1 MDNTKM
7 HGRLSCAARMLL
19 GFAALMC
26 AAGSAFAAGNVIA
39 APGVSGGNTAWTI
52 YAFGN
57 AQAVSDSLRALTNFA
72 ASGTFQSIVSMVAV
86 IGVLGVGLSGG
97 FNPAMAKRFIGYVV
111 GVFITCY
118 CLFGVSNGG
127 PLVINAEVMDSVDNT
142 WKAPVTI
149 PAVVGIP
156 ASMISTAGYELTRA
170 LEASFA
176 IPEALKMTNGAPF
189 NLAASMLSDASQAR
203 ITDPN
208 LAASLAYYVQDCFT
222 TGVAQGYL
230 QASKLI
236 NSTNFLQD
244 IRYNSQA
251 VLVNTLLQD
260 PVGQAGIVSCDQ
272 GWNLINTAV
281 NAQGSTASGFLKSA
295 SAWSSTPALS
305 AVDAGA
311 DGTAQFVSNNGITD
325 GGQMVKQAAMLSAF
339 RGAYKQ
345 AAAQTGNSEF
355 LTGLAMSQAVEA
367 QRTSWIAGAEIF
379 NKTMGYIFAIIQV
392 FVFAITPLVLC
403 AALVPGLG
411 LALLKNF
418 AQILLWLAIW
428 QPMLAVM
435 NFIIL
440 SMQQSDLGGVLSSGG
455 NGYGFTLQNMGI
467 ITEKA
472 ANLRAAASFVGTMV
486 PALAW
491 AMVKGSVDFSR
502 VIGSA
507 VGENFAQSA
516 ANTMTTG
523 SYSLNNASMDSFT
536 ANKHSVASTGQFG
549 YGHTTNSATGAHAM
563 EFGGSALPTKGEQ
576 RMGITPTMNEGTS
589 DNGNTGTSANI
600 ADNGGQSTAAS
611 IADSVQNGGSS
622 TKGGGQGNNSSRSSS
637 AQLGV
642 SANGS
647 YRLPIGGGK
656 EGGGGNGSGGDGSV
670 KQSKDGDDKKDT
682 TFGSKPSNVTAS
694 LGLTGSGN
702 MGGQATQGNSY
713 NVNNME
719 SSGGSHAENAVN
731 AQQGGRSG
739 TAGSNAARSLGVTR
753 GQNLSVTG
761 FASDADRADMVRA
774 ALETSRDANFLRLGS
789 SAPAPQRASELGDFV
804 HKADTQGAI
813 QNDVNQMAAKVK
825 TDEGK
830 IKGEVEGLKH
840 NAEGG
845 ADKIKKKSAAE
856 ITKDVA
862 AAADAAG
869 PASVGALTQVGRQI
883 KQDGRD
889 IVDGSQDLLKSGARN
904 YLPSSIGEPIARAIE
919 GNAPKSPLTPTQQA
933 ATGQVAADR
942 TAPSGTPGGSHYPA
956 AQQGQG
962 AQAAAGKP
970 QQPSSQGQVASE
982 RPAPGS
988 TPGGRE
994 YPAAQQGQG
1003 APVAAEKQ
1011 QQPSS
1016 QGQQAPN
1023 GQPDKDQRDN
1033 RSQQQQQQV
1042 PADPAPM
1049 VAPPPV
1055 PQAPQIQQPGLS
1067 SEYPA
1072 APLPPVL
1079 PAVPQMDSQGQ
1090 QVAGLPNIFS
1100 GEKKDEG
1107 GVPQNQVQMA
1117 EQRADRAENQRRNAD
1132 NVLAST
1138 EGRKLSELPD
1148 LIIQARDFTRNA

>member
-7 HGRLSCAARMLL
+7 HGRLSRAARMLL

-57 AQAVSDSLRALTNFA
+57 AQAVSDSLRSLTNFA

-111 GVFITCY
+111 GVFIACY
-118 CLFGVSNGG
+118 ALFGVSNGG
-127 PLVINAEVMDSVDNT
+127 PLVVNAEVMDSVDNT

-156 ASMISTAGYELTRA
+156 ASIISTAGYELTRA

-176 IPEALKMTNGAPF
+176 IPDSLKMTNGAPF

-208 LAASLAYYVQDCFT
+208 LASSLAYYVQDCFT
-222 TGVAQGYL
+222 TGVAQGFL
-230 QASKLI
+230 QASTLI

-244 IRYNSQA
+244 IHYNSQA

-260 PVGQAGIVSCDQ
+260 PVGQPGIVSCDQ
-272 GWNLINTAV
+272 GWNLINNAV
-281 NAQGSTASGFLKSA
+281 NAQGTTASGFLKSA

-305 AVDAGA
+305 VVDAGA
-311 DGTAQFVSNNGITD
+311 DGTAQYVSNNGITD
-325 GGQMVKQAAMLSAF
+325 GGQLVKQAAVLSAF

-392 FVFAITPLVLC
+392 FVYAITPLVLC

-418 AQILLWLAIW
+418 SQILLWLAIW
-428 QPMLAVM
+428 QPMLAIM

-455 NGYGFTLQNMGI
+455 NGYGFTLQNMGV
-467 ITEKA
+467 ITEKT

-516 ANTMTTG
+516 ANTMATG
-523 SYSLNNASMDSFT
+523 NYSLNNASMDSFT
-536 ANKHSVASTGQFG
+536 ANKHSVASTGQWG
-549 YGHTTNSATGAHAM
+549 YGQTTNSATGAHAM
-563 EFGGSALPTKGEQ
+563 DFGGSSLPTKGEQ
-576 RMGITPTMNEGTS
+576 RMGITPTMNEGTAA
-589 DNGNTGTSANI
+589 NGNSGNSTNI
-600 ADNGGQSTAAS
+600 ADNGGKSTAAS
-611 IADSVQNGGSS
+611 IADSVQHGGSS
-622 TKGGGQGNNSSRSSS
+622 TEGGGHGANSSRSSS
-637 AQLGV
+637 TQLSAQA
-642 SANGS
+642 SGS
-647 YRLPIGGGK
+647 YRLPIGGGGA
-656 EGGGGNGSGGDGSV
+656 GGGSGGEGTAPGKPS
-670 KQSKDGDDKKDT
+670 DGDDRKDIK
-682 TFGSKPSNVTAS
+682 FGNKPSNVSAS
-694 LGLTGSGN
+694 LSLSGSGSA
-702 MGGQATQGNSY
+702 GGQVTQGDSY
-713 NVNNME
+713 NVNNMK
-719 SSGGSHAENAVN
+719 SSGGSHAENAV
-731 AQQGGRSG
+731 QGKQGGRSG
-739 TAGSNAARSLGVTR
+739 TAGSNAADSNGYTR
-753 GQNLSVTG
+753 GQNLSVTA
-761 FASDADRADMVRA
+761 FASDADRADMARA

-789 SAPAPQRASELGDFV
+789 SAPAPQRASELGAFV
-804 HKADTQGAI
+804 HKAETQGAI
-813 QNDVNQMAAKVK
+813 PNDVNQMAAKVK
-825 TDEGK
+825 ADEGK
-830 IKGEVEGLKH
+830 IKGEVEGLK
-840 NAEGG
+840 NDAEGDAG
-845 ADKIKKKSAAE
+845 KIKKKSADE
-856 ITKDVA
+856 IAKDVGA
-862 AAADAAG
+862 AAAAAG
-869 PASVGALTQVGRQI
+869 PASVSALTQVGRQL
-883 KQDGRD
+883 KQDGTD
-889 IVDGSQDLLKSGARN
+889 LVDGTKDLVASGARK
-904 YLPSSIGEPIARAIE
+904 YLPASIGEPIAQALAPEGTKPGPAPGGAGGKPAE
-919 GNAPKSPLTPTQQA
+919 GNAPKSTLTPTQQA
-933 ATGQVAADR
+933 AANGQVAAER
-942 TAPSGTPGGSHYPA
+942 APSGTPGGSQYPA
-956 AQQGQG
+956 AQQ
-962 AQAAAGKP
+962 AG
-970 QQPSSQGQVASE
+970 GN
-982 RPAPGS
+982 
-988 TPGGRE
+988 PGGRE

-1011 QQPSS
+1011 QHPPT
-1016 QGQQAPN
+1016 QGQQPPN
-1023 GQPDKDQRDN
+1023 GQQDKDQRDN
-1033 RSQQQQQQV
+1033 RPQQQV
-1042 PADPAPM
+1042 APDPAPM

-1055 PQAPQIQQPGLS
+1055 PQAPQMPQIQQPGMS

-1072 APLPPVL
+1072 APMPPVQ
-1079 PAVPQMDSQGQ
+1079 PPVPQMDTMGQ
-1090 QVAGLPNIFS
+1090 QQAALPNIFS

-1107 GVPQNQVQMA
+1107 GVPQSQVQMA